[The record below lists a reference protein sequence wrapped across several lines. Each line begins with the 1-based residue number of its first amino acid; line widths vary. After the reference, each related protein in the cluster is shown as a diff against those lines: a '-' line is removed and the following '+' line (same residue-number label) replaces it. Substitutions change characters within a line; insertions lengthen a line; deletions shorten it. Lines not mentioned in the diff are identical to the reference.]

1 MKLIQNPETI
11 RKLAQSSGYR
21 EQFSV
26 EVLEDSQ
33 LFFFHSGEYIVKE
46 GAAPEFLF
54 YLCSGRA
61 KLYLTH
67 ANGKVSLIDFFEP
80 PCFIGEM
87 ELISDAHEPRDVQAL
102 KDCYLFA
109 LPAKKFRE
117 PLLRDPRFL
126 RNVCLLLEKKNQRN
140 IITASWNL
148 SFPLSNRLAAF
159 LLMAADHGIVREK
172 HVSTAEY
179 LGVSYR
185 HLLYVLADFSKRGYI
200 KKENGGYRITG
211 REALLRLAKEMDPEW
226 EL

>member
-1 MKLIQNPETI
+1 MKLIKNPEMI

-21 EQFSV
+21 EQFSGN
-26 EVLEDSQ
+26 VLEDSR
-33 LFFFHSGEYIVKE
+33 LFFFHSSEYIVKE

-80 PCFIGEM
+80 PCFIGER

-140 IITASWNL
+140 IITASRNL